1 MIAKIKLE
9 MAIVNKKVSLLTKML
24 VKRKN
29 VIIMIIITTIIRT
42 ELIWS

>member
-9 MAIVNKKVSLLTKML
+9 MAIVNKKVSLLTTML

-29 VIIMIIITTIIRT
+29 VIIMILITTIIRT
-42 ELIWS
+42 ELI

>member
-9 MAIVNKKVSLLTKML
+9 MAIVNQKVSLLTTML

-29 VIIMIIITTIIRT
+29 VIIMILITTIIRT
-42 ELIWS
+42 ELI